1 VKDSFSFC
9 PVLVLLSVVFGAGC
23 YQSSQ
28 DQSGQNSSANTLANT
43 VTSTA
48 SNPASSAHA
57 PVDSRSA
64 AIDTDDW
71 FETVTSLSGVDFSY
85 RNGDEAQR
93 MTLLETL
100 GGGAGVIDF
109 DGDGDQDLF
118 CTGGGTISQSDGS
131 VLGLPPS
138 LWENL
143 GDFKFRRVYGLAG
156 FHASRLYT
164 HGCAVADFN
173 RDGFSDL
180 VVAGYG
186 GVLLY
191 LNLGDGT
198 FSEVAEVSGLNAEGW
213 CTALAWNDFDRDGLN
228 DLFIARYVDW
238 TPSTNRICESPLER
252 TKQACGPM
260 TYSSTTSLLYNNLGD
275 GSFQDVSAKEGLSK
289 KANGL
294 GVVAADFN
302 GDSRCE
308 YYVASDLTENLYYAP
323 SEQGGFEERSQMAGV
338 ATNDIGNPE
347 GSMGIAV
354 GDYDG
359 NGSPDLF
366 VTNFEGEDNSLYRN
380 LGEGMFLHV
389 SNPAGLFGLSRMKV
403 GFGTML
409 TDFDGDGWPDIIV
422 ANGHVNAHGGR
433 SGYRQSPQ
441 LFRNQAGRRFQDV
454 STQGGPYFRREHH
467 GRGVVVADL
476 NDDGAPDVVVV
487 HQNEPVEILRNR
499 RLPSRYVSL
508 RLCGTMSNAE
518 AIGARVQITDG
529 DRAVSQWVTSGT
541 SYFSQSDYRLLFA
554 LQSSAESVTVSVHWP
569 TGHTEQ
575 FASLSV
581 NRTHDLFEGKGTS
594 KTNQQ

>member
-1 VKDSFSFC
+1 MTNSLSCCLLV
-9 PVLVLLSVVFGAGC
+9 VLLGFAFCSGC
-23 YQSSQ
+23 HPSQQ
-28 DQSGQNSSANTLANT
+28 DQSGRSSSPNT
-43 VTSTA
+43 VSSTV
-48 SNPASSAHA
+48 SNPVSSTNT
-57 PVDSRSA
+57 PIDPLDSHSTSF
-64 AIDTDDW
+64 DSHDW
-71 FETVTSLSGVDFSY
+71 FETITSLSGVDFTY

-118 CTGGGTISQSDGS
+118 FTGGGTIPRSNGKI
-131 VLGLPPS
+131 LGLPPS

-143 GDFKFRRVYGLAG
+143 GDFKFRRVDTPAG
-156 FHASRLYT
+156 FQASRLYT
-164 HGCAVADFN
+164 HSCAVADYN
-173 RDGFSDL
+173 RDGFADL

-198 FSEVAEVSGLNAEGW
+198 FSEVAEVSELNADGW
-213 CTALAWNDFDRDGLN
+213 CTGLAWNDFDHDGLN

-238 TPSTNRICESPLER
+238 TLEKNRICESPLER
-252 TKQACGPM
+252 AKQACGPM
-260 TYSSTTSLLYNNLGD
+260 TYSSTTSLLYRNLGD
-275 GSFQDVSAKEGLSK
+275 GSFQDVSVMEGLSK

-302 GDSRCE
+302 SDGRCE
-308 YYVASDLTENLYYAP
+308 YYVASDMTDNILYVP
-323 SEQGGFEERSQMAGV
+323 SNQGGFEEKSQMSGV

-354 GDYDG
+354 ADYDG
-359 NGSPDLF
+359 NGLPDLF

-380 LGEGMFLHV
+380 LGGGMFVHAT
-389 SNPAGLFGLSRMKV
+389 SPTGLFGLSRMKV

-441 LFRNQAGRRFQDV
+441 LFRNREGRRFEDV
-454 STQGGPYFRREHH
+454 SSLGGRYFSLEHH

-487 HQNEPVEILRNR
+487 HQNEPIDILRNR
-499 RLPSRYVSL
+499 RPPLRYVRL
-508 RLCGTMSNAE
+508 RLRGDTSNAE
-518 AIGARVQITDG
+518 AIGARVQVTDG
-529 DRAVSQWVTSGT
+529 DRLISQWVTSGT

-554 LQSSAESVTVSVHWP
+554 LQSSAESITVSVHWP
-569 TGHTEQ
+569 TGQREQ

-581 NRTHDLFEGKGTS
+581 NRTHDLFEGQGTS
-594 KTNQQ
+594 ETVER

>member
-1 VKDSFSFC
+1 M
-9 PVLVLLSVVFGAGC
+9 LLGAGFC
-23 YQSSQ
+23 VGCHQSKR
-28 DQSGQNSSANTLANT
+28 DQSGQSLSPTT
-43 VTSTA
+43 ESSTA
-48 SNPASSAHA
+48 SNPDSNANA
-57 PVDSRSA
+57 PVVSSSIANDSR
-64 AIDTDDW
+64 DW
-71 FETVTSLSGVDFSY
+71 FETVASLSGVNFSY

-100 GGGAGVIDF
+100 GGGAGVIDY

-118 CTGGGTISQSDGS
+118 FTGGGTISQTTGS

-143 GDFKFRRVYGLAG
+143 GGFNFRRVDGPAG
-156 FHASRLYT
+156 FHGSRLYS
-164 HGCAVADFN
+164 HSCAVSDFN

-198 FSEVAEVSGLNAEGW
+198 FSEIAKLSGLSAEGW
-213 CTALAWNDFDRDGLN
+213 CTALAWSDFDRDGLN

-238 TPSTNRICESPLER
+238 TLATNRICESPLEHA
-252 TKQACGPM
+252 KQACGPM
-260 TYSSTTSLLYNNLGD
+260 SYSSTTSLLFKNLGD
-275 GSFQDVSAKEGLSK
+275 GSFQDVTAKEGLLK
-289 KANGL
+289 KANSL
-294 GVVAADFN
+294 GVVAADFS
-302 GDSRCE
+302 GDGRSE
-308 YYVASDLTENLYYAP
+308 YYVASDLTENLYYVPA
-323 SEQGGFEERSQMAGV
+323 EQGGFDERSQMAGV

-359 NGSPDLF
+359 NGLPDLF

-380 LGEGMFLHV
+380 LGKGMFLHV
-389 SNPAGLFGLSRMKV
+389 SNPTGLFGLSRMKV

-409 TDFDGDGWPDIIV
+409 TDFDGDGWPDIFV

-441 LFRNQAGRRFQDV
+441 LIRNQAGRRFEDV
-454 STQGGPYFRREHH
+454 STQGGPYFNREHH

-487 HQNEPVEILRNR
+487 HQNDPVEILRNR

-508 RLCGTMSNAE
+508 RLRGAMSNPE
-518 AIGARVQITDG
+518 AIGARVQIADG
-529 DRAVSQWVTSGT
+529 GRNVSQWVTSGT
-541 SYFSQSDYRLLFA
+541 SYFSQADYRLLFA
-554 LQSSAESVTVSVHWP
+554 LQSPTESVSVSVHWP
-569 TGHTEQ
+569 TGQTEQ
-575 FASLSV
+575 FVSLRV
-581 NRTHDLFEGKGTS
+581 NQTHDLFEGQGTS
-594 KTNQQ
+594 ETIDQ